1 MAVTGSAGGTLGRRR
16 ARHQLPVGD
25 RLRYVQMTCVT
36 RNIGDMR
43 NRVADYRNRMRQRGY
58 KEVRFWVPDTT
69 SGEFAA
75 RIRDEAPALNETD
88 TREHTAAFLDDI
100 QADVL
105 TSSEG

>member
-1 MAVTGSAGGTLGRRR
+1 M
-16 ARHQLPVGD
+16 
-25 RLRYVQMTCVT
+25 
-36 RNIGDMR
+36 
-43 NRVADYRNRMRQRGY
+43 ADYRNRMRQRGY